1 MFVLCCIHHI
11 QAQPYKKR
19 TAWRKS
25 NITVTL
31 LDNSE
36 AAKDPWRNWYPPWNQ
51 HIPPEKRKIIFKSAL
66 RGDMLSPRRVPG
78 LSLGNF
84 SWQPALY
91 SRKVPRCLCEG
102 KPFIF
107 EIVECLQG
115 GPLLVIKGVNNP
127 HEWPYKWVTGDIT
140 PISRV
145 ISFDPTYN
153 W

>member
-1 MFVLCCIHHI
+1 M
-11 QAQPYKKR
+11 AQPPKGGLVRRHDKPIHGSCAIYFPGGVSHLGKGKSSSKVPWEGICWFPGGSLVYLWVIFHGNR
-19 TAWRKS
+19 TIHRNPRMVIEDQGS
-25 NITVTL
+25 CPMTL
-31 LDNSE
+31 D
-36 AAKDPWRNWYPPWNQ
+36 
-51 HIPPEKRKIIFKSAL
+51 
-66 RGDMLSPRRVPG
+66 
-78 LSLGNF
+78 
-84 SWQPALY
+84 